1 MSSHWSFSCRVYL
14 QSLNQMEWWI
24 CLIIW
29 SNQLTFR
36 WHSWPRQQTFK
47 HGWLVEFVLMTCER
61 WSTKILQIA
70 RKKKECQPTDEKS
83 TFSTVRASTHINQLY
98 SMPIAHTN
106 ISVSLTNEK
115 LLMSVARNQVLRE
128 TFSPRQHF
136 HVVDFHWVLE
146 ELCGAPRENMTITVI
161 DVSLFDT
168 WQITMSEFS
177 FNHYKCLRWW
187 KKEKRE
193 IVIFCW
199 SRRISDDFSFSST
212 HNVVLKTV
220 ECLSKA
226 WMNDDV
232 FDRVLFVADELYVD
246 VSGSFA
252 VCRKMPKR

>member
-1 MSSHWSFSCRVYL
+1 
-14 QSLNQMEWWI
+14 
-24 CLIIW
+24 
-29 SNQLTFR
+29 
-36 WHSWPRQQTFK
+36 
-47 HGWLVEFVLMTCER
+47 MTCER
-61 WSTKILQIA
+61 WSTKILQIT
-70 RKKKECQPTDEKS
+70 REKRMPTDEKS

-98 SMPIAHTN
+98 SMSIAHTN
-106 ISVSLTNEK
+106 VAVSLTNEK
-115 LLMSVARNQVLRE
+115 LLMSLARNQVLRE

-187 KKEKRE
+187 KKKRNWH
-193 IVIFCW
+193 FCW

-212 HNVVLKTV
+212 HNVVLKTF

-226 WMNDDV
+226 RMNDDV
-232 FDRVLFVADELYVD
+232 FDRVLFIADELYVD

-252 VCRKMPKR
+252 VCQKMPNVNLQS